1 LGEPGMPEVLLW
13 SLSSQFHCTVSPG
26 WIVTD
31 EGEKDKSP
39 PGATVTMT
47 VAPLAMVG
55 QTARAAAILIT
66 PAARRTEEV
75 FIASSKATRTMKDL
89 R

>member
-1 LGEPGMPEVLLW
+1 MPEVLLW
-13 SLSSQFHCTVSPG
+13 SLSFQFHCTVSPG

-31 EGEKDKSP
+31 EGEKTKSP
-39 PGATVTMT
+39 PGPTVTMT

-55 QTARAAAILIT
+55 KRAMAVAILIT
-66 PAARRTEEV
+66 LAARRTEEV
-75 FIASSKATRTMKDL
+75 FIASSKATRTREDL